1 MVKKLPAIKET
12 WVQSLG
18 REDPLEK
25 EIATTPVFL
34 SGKFHRQRSLQ
45 GCSPWGYKELD
56 TTEQLTGTHTT
67 SVSRACGLVLFVV
80 LNQGRAFQAFPQAK
94 VCFLL
99 LSLCVCV
106 CVFAD
111 AQSYPTL
118 CSPINYS
125 SVGFSV
131 HGILQARIQE

>member
-1 MVKKLPAIKET
+1 M
-12 WVQSLG
+12 G
-18 REDPLEK
+18 
-25 EIATTPVFL
+25 F
-34 SGKFHRQRSLQ
+34 
-45 GCSPWGYKELD
+45 KELD
-56 TTEQLTGTHTT
+56 TTEQLTGTHRT

-106 CVFAD
+106 CVCVFAD

-118 CSPINYS
+118 CSPINS
-125 SVGFSV
+125 SAVGSSV
-131 HGILQARIQE
+131 HGISTAKILEWLLFPSPGDLPKPGIEPQFA

>member
-56 TTEQLTGTHTT
+56 TTEQLTGTRTT
-67 SVSRACGLVLFVV
+67 SESRACGLVLFVV

-106 CVFAD
+106 SVCVCMCVCVCL
-111 AQSYPTL
+111 QTL
-118 CSPINYS
+118 SHIRLSAAPLTIA
-125 SVGFSV
+125 
-131 HGILQARIQE
+131 L

>member
-1 MVKKLPAIKET
+1 M
-12 WVQSLG
+12 G
-18 REDPLEK
+18 
-25 EIATTPVFL
+25 F
-34 SGKFHRQRSLQ
+34 
-45 GCSPWGYKELD
+45 KELD
-56 TTEQLTGTHTT
+56 TTEQLTGTHRT

-106 CVFAD
+106 CVCVFAD

-125 SVGFSV
+125 AVGSSV